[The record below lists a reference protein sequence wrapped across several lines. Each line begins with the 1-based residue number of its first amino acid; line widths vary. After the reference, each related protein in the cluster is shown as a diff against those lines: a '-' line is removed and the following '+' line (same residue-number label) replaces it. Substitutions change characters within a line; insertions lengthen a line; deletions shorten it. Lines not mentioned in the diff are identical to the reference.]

1 VQKHSEN
8 GLALAEWLE
17 AQDQVAWV
25 NPGLKSSKYY
35 DLAKNIYQK
44 DKTESF
50 FWFKGRFEAAKTAD
64 ETKIFSLLAT

>member
-17 AQDQVAWV
+17 TQDQVAWV

-35 DLAKNIYQK
+35 DLAKEYLP
-44 DKTESF
+44 
-50 FWFKGRFEAAKTAD
+50 KGQNGIVT
-64 ETKIFSLLAT
+64 LV